1 MKDVT
6 KHYSNDDLTIAW
18 KPAKCIHAGECVKA
32 LPNVYK
38 PDEKPWIQIENA
50 TTEELKN
57 QIKKCPTGALSY
69 TMNNQEN
76 NTPEASEVKVDIMK
90 NGPAI
95 VQGTI
100 KVTHS
105 DGSTEIKENR
115 MAICRCGASSNKPF
129 CDGQHGKVGF
139 EG

>member
-1 MKDVT
+1 M
-6 KHYSNDDLTIAW
+6 S
-18 KPAKCIHAGECVKA
+18 
-32 LPNVYK
+32 
-38 PDEKPWIQIENA
+38 
-50 TTEELKN
+50 EEQK
-57 QIKKCPTGALSY
+57 G
-69 TMNNQEN
+69 
-76 NTPEASEVKVDIMK
+76 TPEIKVDIMK

-95 VQGTI
+95 VQGTVSI
-100 KVTHS
+100 THA